1 MQLRAT
7 LITADPARLEEAVRF
22 VETDARKLVEDEPG
36 NLGMSLKVNRT
47 LGVALVH
54 SFWVSAD
61 AMRESDKHVRS
72 TRETAADRASG
83 TVSVETYRVASVVR
97 VAPWVSGGGVRVTRA
112 DADPSQLDTV
122 VAAYEDTAVPWLTE
136 TAGFCGALFVAQQRT
151 GRTVSETIW
160 SDAAA
165 LAESRSVAAAIRVDT
180 AAAADHAGRGLEEY
194 SLQFSTVRPV
204 PAE

>member
-1 MQLRAT
+1 MQLRAS
-7 LITADPARLEEAVRF
+7 LITADPSRLEEAVRF

-36 NLGMSLKVNRT
+36 NLGMSLKVNST

-61 AMRESDKHVRS
+61 AMRESDKHVRA
-72 TRETAADRASG
+72 TRETAADRAGG
-83 TVSVETYRVASVVR
+83 TVSAETYRVASVVR

-112 DADPSQLDTV
+112 DAEPSQLDTV

-151 GRTVSETIW
+151 GRTVSVTMW

-165 LAESRSVAAAIRVDT
+165 LAQSRGVAAAIRVDT
-180 AAAADHAGRGLEEY
+180 AAAAGLAVRGLEEY
-194 SLQFSTVRPV
+194 SLLFSTLRPV
-204 PAE
+204 PTE

>member
-36 NLGMSLKVNRT
+36 NLGMSLKVNTT
-47 LGVALVH
+47 LGVAVVH

-61 AMRESDKHVRS
+61 AMRESDKHVRA

-83 TVSVETYRVASVVR
+83 TVSAETYRVASVTR

-112 DADPSQLDTV
+112 DADPSQLDKV

-180 AAAADHAGRGLEEY
+180 AAAADLAVRGLEEY
-194 SLQFSTVRPV
+194 SLLFSTVRPV

>member
-1 MQLRAT
+1 MHLRAT

-36 NLGMSLKVNRT
+36 NLGMSLKVNNT
-47 LGVALVH
+47 LGVAVVH

-72 TRETAADRASG
+72 TRDAAAARAGG
-83 TVSVETYRVASVVR
+83 TVSAETYRVASVAR
-97 VAPWVSGGGVRVTRA
+97 VAPWVSGRAVRVTRA
-112 DADPSQLDTV
+112 DADPSQLDKV

-151 GRTVSETIW
+151 GRTVIETIW
-160 SDAAA
+160 SDEAA
-165 LAESRSVAAAIRVDT
+165 LAESRGVAAAIRVDT
-180 AAAADHAGRGLEEY
+180 AAAADLAVRGLEEY
-194 SLQFSTVRPV
+194 SLLFSTVRPV
-204 PAE
+204 PAQ

>member
-7 LITADPARLEEAVRF
+7 LITADPARLGEAVRF
-22 VETDARKLVEDEPG
+22 IETDARKLVEDEPG
-36 NLGMSLKVNRT
+36 NLGMSLQVNST

-72 TRETAADRASG
+72 TRETAAHRAGG
-83 TVSVETYRVASVVR
+83 TVSAEAYRVASVVK
-97 VAPWVSGGGVRVTRA
+97 VAPWVSGGGVRVMRA
-112 DADPSQLDTV
+112 DADPSRLDTV
-122 VAAYEDTAVPWLTE
+122 VAGYEDTAVPWLTE

-165 LAESRSVAAAIRVDT
+165 LAESRGVEAAIRVDT
-180 AAAADHAGRGLEEY
+180 AAAADLAVRGLEEY
-194 SLQFSTVRPV
+194 SLLFGTVRPV

>member
-1 MQLRAT
+1 MHVRST

-36 NLGMSLKVNRT
+36 NVGMSLKVNRA
-47 LGVALVH
+47 LGVAVVN

-72 TRETAADRASG
+72 TRETAVHRASG
-83 TVSVETYRVASVVR
+83 TVSAETYRVASVVR
-97 VAPWVSGGGVRVTRA
+97 VAPWVSGAAVRVTRA
-112 DADPSQLDTV
+112 DADPSRLDSV
-122 VAAYEDTAVPWLTE
+122 VAAYEDTAGPGLTE

-180 AAAADHAGRGLEEY
+180 AAAADLAVRGLEEY
-194 SLQFSTVRPV
+194 SLLFSTVRPV